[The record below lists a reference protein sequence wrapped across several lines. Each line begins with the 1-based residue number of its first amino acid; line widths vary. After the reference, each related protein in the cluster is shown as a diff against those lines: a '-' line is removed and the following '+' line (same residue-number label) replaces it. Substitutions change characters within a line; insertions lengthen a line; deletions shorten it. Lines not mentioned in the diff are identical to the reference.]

1 MAEGSPGPTYILV
14 LQWPARSEA
23 DYDDL
28 IAMENQLLADLPE
41 AQGIVDGHDFGSG
54 QMNIFVYTERP
65 VGAFEDARRSLR
77 SWSRWADARGA
88 YRRLDA
94 NDFVILW
101 PRTLG
106 HFTVT

>member
-1 MAEGSPGPTYILV
+1 MYILV

-28 IAMENQLLADLPE
+28 IAMEDQLLAELSE
-41 AQGIVDGHDFGSG
+41 AHGMVDGHDFGSG
-54 QMNIFVYTERP
+54 EMNIFVYTERP
-65 VGAFEDARRSLR
+65 VEAFEDARTSLG
-77 SWSRWADARGA
+77 SWSRWADARVA
-88 YRRLDA
+88 YRPLDA

-106 HFTVT
+106 HFAVT